1 MSDLEEEVF
10 YHHLFLLYT
19 EVDICAKK
27 NNLGCYS
34 TVASQTLESDL
45 DKNISMYLFGVF

>member
-1 MSDLEEEVF
+1 MWLLGAAPECTGVHTAVFGTQLSDLEEEVF

-27 NNLGCYS
+27 NNLGCYVS
-34 TVASQTLESDL
+34 S
-45 DKNISMYLFGVF
+45 